1 MEKES
6 CVHWFGRGP
15 SFILTSEP
23 FLGTLPFRYTE
34 RLEITFDMTLSGK
47 EYRRV
52 KWWCFQLYYCCY
64 YLLKKDADRF
74 IIVTALIANN
84 FEKKFGRQ
92 KKRKKNFQET
102 GPKSK
107 CVCECGVCYAK
118 GRRRHPRFLRIECVR
133 NATLGRLTHTAKG
146 IEPFSPLRECLN
158 ARTGQAS
165 PGVCDP
171 DRTFEFPKAKKKR
184 RKEREV
190 KKKKKKE
197 ETLHGV

>member
-1 MEKES
+1 M
-6 CVHWFGRGP
+6 
-15 SFILTSEP
+15 
-23 FLGTLPFRYTE
+23 
-34 RLEITFDMTLSGK
+34 
-47 EYRRV
+47 
-52 KWWCFQLYYCCY
+52 
-64 YLLKKDADRF
+64 KKDADRF

-92 KKRKKNFQET
+92 KKRKKIFQET

-190 KKKKKKE
+190 KKKKKKRRPCTASSLI
-197 ETLHGV
+197 ETGLITRIAGSISAHESKPLRLRVLGWLGEVSAGLPQTRWISMLSF